1 MEQMDTENK
10 NSLPGLREKR
20 NEQKRKIIR
29 DLYRLG
35 TLSKPEIC
43 RLTNMTVPTITRII
57 EELIEEGWVVNQG
70 QGPSIGGK
78 RPYIFALNPDAAYI
92 IGIDLGRE
100 LLKIAVFNLHKE
112 TIGSIQVFPS
122 LLETEKNEVILR
134 DLKIKIEKT
143 LIDAK
148 IPRAKI
154 RVAGVSIPGL
164 LDSSGN
170 AFSYLSF
177 NEGNVRQRLE
187 KMLGIPVFIDND
199 SSVMAMAEHSFGA
212 AKDAKDALCVSV
224 NECIGLGMILNGHPY
239 TGCKGMAGE
248 FGHIRVSGKE
258 TLCYC
263 GKTGCLETVASGRA
277 LVKAAADAIK
287 KGQPTYIQA
296 PEGVVTLDAIVEAA
310 TKDDIFA
317 IDLLQ
322 RAGEKIGEG
331 LATLIHLFNPELIV
345 IGGKMTANNS
355 ILLPSIRRS
364 IDRYTLTRLKNQCE
378 IQTSTLGENA
388 CILGTLSLV
397 MEHLHYGPSENVS
410 LY

>member
-20 NEQKRKIIR
+20 NEQKRQIIR

-35 TLSKPEIC
+35 ALSKPEIC

-148 IPRAKI
+148 IPRTKI

-187 KMLGIPVFIDND
+187 KMLG
-199 SSVMAMAEHSFGA
+199 EFGA